1 MSRPN
6 EIVYDRVF
14 TQDGESRVEKCRL
27 PLLSREFA
35 PPAPAF
41 DVSDALQAESCRVFR
56 LPPGWRGDWHP
67 TPIRQWLFI
76 LSGLASIEVSDGGV
90 IGASAGS
97 IVLLEDTDG
106 MGHRTSVSGPDE
118 VVMAAVQAPL
128 R

>member
-1 MSRPN
+1 MSGP
-6 EIVYDRVF
+6 IAVAYDRVF
-14 TQDGESRVEKCRL
+14 TQDGASRVEKCCL
-27 PLLSREFA
+27 PLLSRDFA

-41 DVSDALQAESCRVFR
+41 EVSDALHAESCRVFR

-76 LSGLASIEVSDGGV
+76 LSGFASIEVSDGSA
-90 IGASAGS
+90 IAAAAGS

-106 MGHRTSVSGPDE
+106 VGHRTSVSGPDA
-118 VVMAAVQAPL
+118 VVMAAVQAPN